1 VRQAMAV
8 TVVVPTS
15 LDAAV
20 AVLAENPGAH
30 LLAGGTDLMVEVN
43 FGHRRP
49 PAVVALRAVEELRGW
64 RRDGEQLVI
73 GAGITWSQL
82 QEPDLASLAPGL
94 AVAARTVGSPQIR
107 NAGTLGGNIATAS
120 PAGDALPVLYA
131 LDAVVDI
138 VSAVGERSVPI
149 AELVTGVK
157 RTSLAAGEIITAVRI
172 PVAAGSQEFLKIGTR
187 NAMVIS
193 VASLALVV
201 DSPRRA
207 VACALGACG
216 PTIIRCAD
224 AEQHAAAEVDWTSGD
239 VGGPAVEEF
248 GRLAADAARPIDD
261 QRSTARYRRHGVEVM
276 ARRALMRAFPGA
288 L

>member
-1 VRQAMAV
+1 MAV

-49 PAVVALRAVEELRGW
+49 PAVVALRAVDELRGW
-64 RRDGEQLVI
+64 RREGEELVI
-73 GAGITWSQL
+73 GAGTTWSQL
-82 QEPDLASLAPGL
+82 QAPELASLAPGL
-94 AVAARTVGSPQIR
+94 AIAARTVGSPQIR

-131 LDAVVDI
+131 LDAVVET
-138 VSAVGERSVPI
+138 VSPAGRRSVPI
-149 AELVTGVK
+149 VELITGVK
-157 RTSLAAGEIITAVRI
+157 NTNLASDEIITAVRI
-172 PVAAGSQEFLKIGTR
+172 PVAAGPQEFLKIGTR

-193 VASLALVV
+193 VASLALAV
-201 DSPRRA
+201 DVGRRA

-216 PTIIRCAD
+216 PTIIRCEAAERHAD
-224 AEQHAAAEVDWTSGD
+224 AAVDWASLD
-239 VGGPAVEEF
+239 VGGPDVETF
-248 GRLAADAARPIDD
+248 GRLVADAARPIDD

-276 ARRALMRAFPGA
+276 ARRALMRAFPGDA
-288 L
+288 